1 MDVEAE
7 ILDIRLRVQAL
18 EATLCAEADCSEA
31 VLGIAEMR
39 ADLAETRSESGHDVT
54 ALTDELL
61 GLRGQSDEHFQA
73 IRSKIRRRLDLLRC
87 ETLDLAI
94 RLDRLLEQDGS

>member
-7 ILDIRLRVQAL
+7 ILDIKLRIQAL
-18 EATLCAEADCSEA
+18 EATLCGGADCSEA
-31 VLGIAEMR
+31 ALGIAEAR
-39 ADLAETRSESGHDVT
+39 ADVAEFRTAVSQGVT

-61 GLRGQSDEHFQA
+61 GLGGESDEHVDA
-73 IRSKIRRRLDLLRC
+73 VRSRISRRLDLLRC

-94 RLDRLLEQDGS
+94 RLDRLLETDDS

>member
-7 ILDIRLRVQAL
+7 ILDIKLRVQAL

-31 VLGIAEMR
+31 VLGIAELR
-39 ADLAETRSESGHDVT
+39 ADLADTRSEAGHHVT

-61 GLRGQSDEHFQA
+61 GLHGQSDEHFQA
-73 IRSKIRRRLDLLRC
+73 VRSKIRRRLDLLRC

-94 RLDRLLEQDGS
+94 RLDRLLERDGS